1 MSFPS
6 SDPAYLDDVQQLDVE
21 DVPEPANLSQTF
33 LTMLASPN
41 IASRRGV
48 YRQYDHMV
56 GTHTIGPP
64 GGDAAVMR
72 IKGTDRAIA
81 LCTDGNARH
90 CYLEPFHG
98 GAMAVAE
105 AARNVSC
112 TGATPLAITNCLNFG
127 SPEDPAVYYQL
138 ARVIDGMT
146 AACEALGT
154 PVISGNVSL
163 YNESGDQAIWPT
175 PVVGMLGLL
184 EQADASCG
192 IGFGAHGDVVGLLG
206 DAPAALDGSEY
217 LAVVHGQVA
226 GAPSIDLESELAV
239 QTVLRDLI
247 QTGLLVSAHDCSD
260 GGLAVAV
267 AESAYAGGIGVDLD
281 TGSPDKRDDVALF
294 GEAPSRFVISATAA
308 DAWPEVERHAAA
320 AGVSLSALGRVG
332 GDRLR
337 LGPVDVALDD
347 AHRAWDQG
355 LDAALAGRQSN
366 G

>member
-1 MSFPS
+1 
-6 SDPAYLDDVQQLDVE
+6 
-21 DVPEPANLSQTF
+21 
-33 LTMLASPN
+33 MLASPN
-41 IASRRGV
+41 VASRRGV

-72 IKGTDRAIA
+72 IKGTDRAVA

-90 CYLEPFHG
+90 CYLDPFHG

-146 AACEALGT
+146 AACETLGT

-184 EQADASCG
+184 EHAEASRG
-192 IGFGAHGDVVGLLG
+192 IGFGAAGDIVGVLG
-206 DAPAALDGSEY
+206 DTPPKLDGSEY

-226 GAPSIDLESELAV
+226 GAPIIDLDAELAV
-239 QTVLRDLI
+239 QTLVRELI
-247 QTGLLVSAHDCSD
+247 EAGLLVSAHDCSD
-260 GGLAVAV
+260 GGLAIAV
-267 AESAYAGGIGVDLD
+267 AESAFASGIGVDLELD
-281 TGSPDKRDDVALF
+281 SKQERDDVALF
-294 GEAPSRFVISATAA
+294 GEAPSRIVISATAE
-308 DAWPEVERHAAA
+308 AWPEVERLA
-320 AGVSLSALGRVG
+320 AGAGVTARRLGRVG

-337 LGPVDVALDD
+337 IGPIDVALDE

-355 LDAALAGRQSN
+355 LDAALAGRQPS